1 MKGAAGELAVNL
13 ESDAPV
19 GASASQRQSALDQ
32 HLKRFDAAAQRGR
45 ADAALVEVFKSAF
58 SQLHNA
64 QAPAA
69 PGAIAALSGL
79 ERSVQSLQS
88 GLADFQASFSG
99 DFENT
104 NEFGAVTEIGRA
116 EYQVGQKTTR
126 QSRGREGESI
136 AQVVTESLNA
146 ESKKA
151 RNRSML
157 DLQSGNY
164 DLTKVQDS
172 RTITTLIETAG
183 KQVTG
188 ALRKTQERQMQTW
201 DQLVE
206 HRTQQHRETPGGR
219 SFTEQ
224 LALR

>member
-1 MKGAAGELAVNL
+1 MV
-13 ESDAPV
+13 V
-19 GASASQRQSALDQ
+19 G
-32 HLKRFDAAAQRGR
+32 GG
-45 ADAALVEVFKSAF
+45 LVTLMFF
-58 SQLHNA
+58 F
-64 QAPAA
+64 
-69 PGAIAALSGL
+69 
-79 ERSVQSLQS
+79 
-88 GLADFQASFSG
+88 FQAEDGIRDSS
-99 DFENT
+99 
-104 NEFGAVTEIGRA
+104 VTGVRR
-116 EYQVGQKTTR
+116 VLFR
-126 QSRGREGESI
+126 SGESI
-136 AQVVTESLNA
+136 AQVVSESLNA

>member
-1 MKGAAGELAVNL
+1 
-13 ESDAPV
+13 
-19 GASASQRQSALDQ
+19 
-32 HLKRFDAAAQRGR
+32 
-45 ADAALVEVFKSAF
+45 
-58 SQLHNA
+58 
-64 QAPAA
+64 
-69 PGAIAALSGL
+69 
-79 ERSVQSLQS
+79 
-88 GLADFQASFSG
+88 
-99 DFENT
+99 
-104 NEFGAVTEIGRA
+104 VTEIGRA

-201 DQLVE
+201 TSWWSTAPSSTANARRAQLL
-206 HRTQQHRETPGGR
+206 
-219 SFTEQ
+219 EQ
-224 LALR
+224 SPVK

>member
-1 MKGAAGELAVNL
+1 
-13 ESDAPV
+13 
-19 GASASQRQSALDQ
+19 
-32 HLKRFDAAAQRGR
+32 
-45 ADAALVEVFKSAF
+45 
-58 SQLHNA
+58 
-64 QAPAA
+64 
-69 PGAIAALSGL
+69 
-79 ERSVQSLQS
+79 
-88 GLADFQASFSG
+88 
-99 DFENT
+99 
-104 NEFGAVTEIGRA
+104 VTEIGRA

-126 QSRGREGESI
+126 QSRGTEGESI

-188 ALRKTQERQMQTW
+188 AAQDARAPDADVGPAGGAPHPAAPR
-201 DQLVE
+201 
-206 HRTQQHRETPGGR
+206 TPGGR
-219 SFTEQ
+219 SFWSNS
-224 LALR
+224 ALR